1 MKKTNIFK
9 LFAVAIVSGTLLMA
23 CDKDD
28 DNTPALSPKV
38 QKLVA
43 KDWKIQSIN
52 VKLPDNTDSNV
63 LKACTS
69 DDIIKLTTAG
79 FDFQDGAAKCDSTA
93 FFYGKGGWGINET
106 TDSISLKAT
115 TPAKYVSW
123 KIVTLNDSVLKVTLT
138 DSSNATRKLL
148 KTIAFKH

>member
-1 MKKTNIFK
+1 MKKTNIFR
-9 LFAVAIVSGTLLMA
+9 LFALAVVSGTLLMA

-28 DNTPALSPKV
+28 APSLSPKV

-52 VKLPDNTDSNV
+52 YKLPNDADSNA

-69 DDIIKLTTAG
+69 DDIIRLTTTG
-79 FDFQDGAAKCDSTA
+79 FDFQDGATKCDSTA
-93 FFYGKGGWGINET
+93 FFYAKGSWGINET
-106 TDSISLKAT
+106 TDSIHLSAT
-115 TPAKYVSW
+115 SPAKYVSW

-138 DSSNATRKLL
+138 DSSNVARKLQ

>member
-1 MKKTNIFK
+1 MKKTNILR
-9 LFAVAIVSGTLLMA
+9 LFALAIASGTLLMA

-28 DNTPALSPKV
+28 APSLSPKV

-43 KDWKIQSIN
+43 KNWKVQSIN
-52 VKLPDNTDSNV
+52 VKLPNDADSNV

-69 DDIIKLTTAG
+69 DDIIQLTTSG
-79 FDFQDGAAKCDSTA
+79 FDFQDGATRCDSTA
-93 FFYGKGGWGINET
+93 FFYAKGSWAINET
-106 TDSISLKAT
+106 TDSIHLNASS
-115 TPAKYVSW
+115 PAKYVSW

-138 DSSNATRKLL
+138 DSSNVARKLV